1 MTLRVAAKQRVG
13 FTLSKPE
20 AAMSAIHAVAS
31 DHKMVWRGGDFTKD
45 DIAFD
50 LTARHAAALEDVLS
64 RVRNKELADIAP
76 ADCRHPAL
84 DADLEKVFDNIQ
96 EGRGI
101 VIVRGIPVANH
112 SVDDVGRLFWA
123 LGAHFGRGVSQS
135 ALGDVLGYVR
145 DETPPGGEESARGYT
160 SRRELSLHCD
170 LAHIVGLMCVR
181 QARAGGESQY
191 AAGLAVHNEIAA
203 TRPDL
208 LPVLYRG
215 FPYHRR
221 GEEAADQPCVTPYDI
236 PVFSVHDGRMSVF
249 MVREIFNAA
258 FRELKRA
265 FTREE
270 IEAIDLFRAT
280 AQRLQFE
287 TRLEPGEATFLNN
300 YTVMH
305 ARSEFEDWDEPEQ
318 KRLMLRLWLDAE
330 RKQRPVVREIH
341 IYENKDGR
349 SGIDYQPGRTR
360 PGADYRAPD
369 EVVRQLV
376 AAE

>member
-1 MTLRVAAKQRVG
+1 MT
-13 FTLSKPE
+13 
-20 AAMSAIHAVAS
+20 AIYSVPGNG
-31 DHKMVWRGGDFTKD
+31 KMTWRGGDFTKD

-50 LTARHAAALEDVLS
+50 LTARQAAALEDVLH
-64 RVRNKELADIAP
+64 RLRGKDLAGINL

-84 DADLEKVFDNIQ
+84 DSDLERVFDDLQ

-101 VIVRGIPVANH
+101 VVVRGIPVAGH
-112 SVDDVGRLFWA
+112 SVDDVGRIFWA

-135 ALGDVLGYVR
+135 AVGDVLGYVR

-160 SRRELSLHCD
+160 SRRELSLHTD
-170 LAHIVGLMCVR
+170 LAQIVGLMCVR

-191 AAGLAVHNEIAA
+191 ASGLAIHNEIAA

-221 GEEAADQPCVTPYDI
+221 GEEGADQPCVTPYDV
-236 PVFSVHDGRMSVF
+236 PVFSMRDGQLSVF

-258 FRELKRA
+258 FRELGRA
-265 FTREE
+265 FTPQEV
-270 IEAIDLFRAT
+270 EAIDLFRAT

-305 ARSEFEDWDEPEQ
+305 ARSEFADWDDPAL

-330 RKQRPVVREIH
+330 RKRRPVVPEIY

-349 SGIDYQPGRTR
+349 SGIDYQPGRGR

-369 EVVRQLV
+369 EAVRRLV